1 MQWQIYTG
9 TWRVYEYMY
18 MDADEIHLRCSAHA
32 PDGTWRCSRFVS
44 IPVFVSDLQPARLLR
59 YRRWT
64 REIFPIK
71 SQVGI
76 KAANAQPTPGT
87 QLETENQVRSRV
99 KPVFHRLVV
108 GGVSFLIGRS
118 NTSQDQPQP
127 TNTIQTRR

>member
-44 IPVFVSDLQPARLLR
+44 IPVFVSDLQPARLLW

-64 REIFPIK
+64 REISPINRRWESRQSTHSQRLERNRRLKTK
-71 SQVGI
+71 SG
-76 KAANAQPTPGT
+76 
-87 QLETENQVRSRV
+87 
-99 KPVFHRLVV
+99 H
-108 GGVSFLIGRS
+108 VSNPYFIG
-118 NTSQDQPQP
+118 
-127 TNTIQTRR
+127 